1 MEGERECV
9 CLCVG
14 VFSTRPSQLT
24 PRFPQIC
31 IGPVCVP
38 LHLFLPFALAW
49 LHRRGYFTFI
59 KEEWVDYRW
68 WKNKLFPKKKK
79 VEPEKKVEMTETKKS
94 T

>member
-1 MEGERECV
+1 MCV
-9 CLCVG
+9 CVG
-14 VFSTRPSQLT
+14 VFSTRSSHLT
-24 PRFPQIC
+24 PRFSSSPRFLQIC

-79 VEPEKKVEMTETKKS
+79 VKPEKKVEMTETKKS